1 MQKSHMNKRQF
12 NVISRT
18 NNHSVVTGPR
28 PCVVKG
34 SCHSVVKGTSNSVR
48 HKSQCSQRHV
58 IVSSKVKVTV

>member
-34 SCHSVVKGTSNSVR
+34 TSNSVR

-58 IVSSKVKVTV
+58 MCRQK